1 MHTDNRLVC
10 IRVHPW
16 LNDFRILNAMVA
28 LVTGGGRGIG
38 RGIALGLAKQGWE
51 VAVTARSADQL
62 SETVKLAE
70 GKVIAVPGD
79 VSDRTS
85 VKALVR
91 SVEFMLG
98 PVSLLVNNA
107 GIAGPLRPFWE
118 SSPEEWWRCQEVN
131 LRGPMLCC
139 RELLPGMIARQ
150 AGRIINVVSGA
161 GCRAY
166 PDMSAYVSSKT
177 ALIRLSEQL
186 ALELKPHGIGVFPIM
201 PGLVRTQMSEEA
213 RYQLPFVQKLFDD
226 GLEVTPDVVAKLV
239 LTLASGVADSL
250 SGRLFS
256 VADNVEEIVGRAEQ
270 VQVDELCLL
279 RVRNA

>member
-1 MHTDNRLVC
+1 
-10 IRVHPW
+10 
-16 LNDFRILNAMVA
+16 MVA

-38 RGIALGLAKQGWE
+38 RGIAHGLAKQGWE

-118 SSPEEWWRCQEVN
+118 SNPDEWWRCQEVN

-150 AGRIINVVSGA
+150 AGRIVNVVSGA

-166 PDMSAYVSSKT
+166 PEMSAYVSSKT

-186 ALELKPHGIGVFPIM
+186 ALELKPHGISVFPIM

-213 RYQLPFVQKLFDD
+213 RHQLPFVQKLFDD

-270 VQVDELCLL
+270 VQANEMHLL
-279 RVRNA
+279 RVRTT

>member
-1 MHTDNRLVC
+1 M
-10 IRVHPW
+10 I
-16 LNDFRILNAMVA
+16 A

-38 RGIALGLAKQGWE
+38 RGIAHGLAKEGWE

-70 GKVIAVPGD
+70 NRVIAVPAD
-79 VSDRTS
+79 VSDRAS

-107 GIAGPLRPFWE
+107 ATAGPLGPFWE
-118 SSPEEWWRCQEVN
+118 SNPEDWWRCQEVN

-139 RELLPGMIARQ
+139 RELVGGMIARQ

-166 PDMSAYVSSKT
+166 PDMSAYVTSKT

-186 ALELKPHGIGVFPIM
+186 ALELKPHGVSVFPIM
-201 PGLVRTQMSEEA
+201 PGLVRTAMSEEA
-213 RYQLPFVQKLFDD
+213 REHLPFVQKLFDD
-226 GLEVTPDVVAKLV
+226 GLEVTPDVVAHLV
-239 LTLASGVADSL
+239 LTLASGVADAL
-250 SGRLFS
+250 SGHLFS
-256 VADNVEEIVGRAEQ
+256 VRDDVEEIVRRAEQ
-270 VQVDELCLL
+270 VQASELYLL
-279 RVRNA
+279 RVRNI

>member
-1 MHTDNRLVC
+1 MPYTD
-10 IRVHPW
+10 
-16 LNDFRILNAMVA
+16 AMIA

-38 RGIALGLAKQGWE
+38 RGVALGLANEGWE

-62 SETVKLAE
+62 SETVRLAE
-70 GKVIAVPGD
+70 GRVIAVPAD

-85 VKALVR
+85 VKAMVR

-107 GIAGPLRPFWE
+107 GTGGPFGPFWE
-118 SSPEEWWRCQEVN
+118 SNPEDWWRCQEVN

-150 AGRIINVVSGA
+150 AGRIVNVVSGA

-166 PDMSAYVSSKT
+166 PDMSAYVASKT

-186 ALELKPHGIGVFPIM
+186 ALELQPHGISVFPIM
-201 PGLVRTQMSEEA
+201 PGVVRTAMLEEA
-213 RYQLPFVQKLFDD
+213 RRHLPLVQKLLDD

-256 VADNVEEIVGRAEQ
+256 VSDDVEDIVRRAEQ
-270 VQVDELCLL
+270 VRANDLHLL
-279 RVRNA
+279 RVQTT

>member
-1 MHTDNRLVC
+1 M
-10 IRVHPW
+10 
-16 LNDFRILNAMVA
+16 
-28 LVTGGGRGIG
+28 
-38 RGIALGLAKQGWE
+38 
-51 VAVTARSADQL
+51 TARSADQL
-62 SETVKLAE
+62 SETVQLAE
-70 GKVIAVPGD
+70 GRVIAVPAD
-79 VSDRTS
+79 VSNRTS

-107 GIAGPLRPFWE
+107 GTAGPLGPFWE
-118 SSPEEWWRCQEVN
+118 SNSEDWWRCQEMN

-166 PDMSAYVSSKT
+166 PDMSAYVVSKT
-177 ALIRLSEQL
+177 ALVRLSKQL
-186 ALELKPHGIGVFPIM
+186 ALELNPHGVSVFPIM
-201 PGLVRTQMSEEA
+201 PGLVRTVMSEEA
-213 RYQLPFVQKLFDD
+213 RHHLPFVQKLFDD

-239 LTLASGVADSL
+239 LTLASGAADSL

-256 VADNVEEIVGRAEQ
+256 VADNVEEIVSRAAE
-270 VQVDELCLL
+270 VHANELHLL
-279 RVRNA
+279 RVRSA

>member
-1 MHTDNRLVC
+1 
-10 IRVHPW
+10 
-16 LNDFRILNAMVA
+16 MVA

-38 RGIALGLAKQGWE
+38 RGIAHGLAKQGWE

-70 GKVIAVPGD
+70 GRVIAVPAD
-79 VSDRTS
+79 VSDQAS

-107 GIAGPLRPFWE
+107 AMAGPLGPFWE
-118 SSPEEWWRCQEVN
+118 SNPEDWWRCQEVN

-139 RELLPGMIARQ
+139 RELLGRMIARQ

-166 PDMSAYVSSKT
+166 PDMSAYVTSKT

-186 ALELKPHGIGVFPIM
+186 ALELKPHGVSVFPIM
-201 PGLVRTQMSEEA
+201 PGLVRTAMSEEA
-213 RYQLPFVQKLFDD
+213 RDRLPFVQKLFDD
-226 GLEVTPDVVAKLV
+226 GLEVTPDVVAHLV
-239 LTLASGVADSL
+239 LTLASGMADAL
-250 SGRLFS
+250 SGHLFS
-256 VADNVEEIVGRAEQ
+256 VSDDVEEIVRRSEQ
-270 VQVDELCLL
+270 VQSNELYLL
-279 RVRNA
+279 RVRNI

>member
-1 MHTDNRLVC
+1 
-10 IRVHPW
+10 
-16 LNDFRILNAMVA
+16 MVA

-38 RGIALGLAKQGWE
+38 RGIAHGLAKQGWE

-70 GKVIAVPGD
+70 GRVIAVPAD
-79 VSDRTS
+79 VSDRAS

-107 GIAGPLRPFWE
+107 ATAGPLGPFWE
-118 SSPEEWWRCQEVN
+118 SNPEDWWRCQEVN

-139 RELLPGMIARQ
+139 RELLGGMIARQ

-166 PDMSAYVSSKT
+166 PDMSAYVTSKT

-186 ALELKPHGIGVFPIM
+186 ALELKPHGVSVFPIM
-201 PGLVRTQMSEEA
+201 PGLVRTKMSEEA
-213 RYQLPFVQKLFDD
+213 REHLPFVQKLFDE
-226 GLEVTPDVVAKLV
+226 GLEVTPDVVARLV
-239 LTLASGVADSL
+239 LTLASGAADAL
-250 SGRLFS
+250 SGHLFS
-256 VADNVEEIVGRAEQ
+256 VSDDVEEIVRRAEQ
-270 VQVDELCLL
+270 VQSNELYLL
-279 RVRNA
+279 RSRNA

>member
-1 MHTDNRLVC
+1 MPYTD
-10 IRVHPW
+10 
-16 LNDFRILNAMVA
+16 AMVA

-38 RGIALGLAKQGWE
+38 RGIGLGLAKQGWE

-62 SETVKLAE
+62 SETVQLAE
-70 GKVIAVPGD
+70 GRVIAVPAD
-79 VSDRTS
+79 VSNRTS

-107 GIAGPLRPFWE
+107 GTAGPLGPFWE
-118 SSPEEWWRCQEVN
+118 SNSEDWWRCQEMN

-166 PDMSAYVSSKT
+166 PDMSAYVVSKT
-177 ALIRLSEQL
+177 ALVRLSEQL
-186 ALELKPHGIGVFPIM
+186 ALELKPHGVSVFPIM
-201 PGLVRTQMSEEA
+201 PGLVRTVMSEEA
-213 RYQLPFVQKLFDD
+213 RHHLPFVQKLFDD

-239 LTLASGVADSL
+239 LTLASGAADSL

-256 VADNVEEIVGRAEQ
+256 VADNVEEIVSRAAE
-270 VQVDELCLL
+270 VHANELHLL
-279 RVRNA
+279 RVRSA

>member
-1 MHTDNRLVC
+1 
-10 IRVHPW
+10 
-16 LNDFRILNAMVA
+16 MVA

-62 SETVKLAE
+62 SETVRLAE
-70 GKVIAVPGD
+70 GKVIAVPAD

-107 GIAGPLRPFWE
+107 GTAGPLGPFWE
-118 SSPEEWWRCQEVN
+118 SNPEEWWRCQ
-131 LRGPMLCC
+131 MLCC

-186 ALELKPHGIGVFPIM
+186 ALELKPHGISVFPIM
-201 PGLVRTQMSEEA
+201 PGLVRTVMSEGA
-213 RYQLPFVQKLFDD
+213 RHQLPFVQKLFDD
-226 GLEVTPDVVAKLV
+226 GLEVTPEVVAKLV

-256 VADNVEEIVGRAEQ
+256 VADNVEENVGRSEQ
-270 VQVDELCLL
+270 VQANELHLL